1 LNLIRVM
8 PAKGQDRMQ
17 TSLFIARL
25 AGPVML
31 AIALALFLDRNGFR
45 AMAEEFL
52 QSRALLYL
60 SGILTMAAGIAI
72 VLTHNVWVANW
83 RVVVTLLGWLMA
95 VGGAIRIVLPG
106 RTQAWGR
113 GFLRHPTGPLI
124 TGLIWLAFG
133 AVLTFYG
140 YIR

>member
-1 LNLIRVM
+1 M
-8 PAKGQDRMQ
+8 PAKGQDMQ
-17 TSLFIARL
+17 NSIFIARL
-25 AGPVML
+25 VGPIML
-31 AIALALFLDRNGFR
+31 AVALALFINRNDFK

-60 SGILTMAAGIAI
+60 SGIITMAAGVAI

-83 RVVVTLLGWLMA
+83 RAVITVLGWLMT
-95 VGGAIRIVLPG
+95 VGGAIRIVFPG

-113 GFLRHPTGPLI
+113 DFLRHSMGTLI
-124 TGLIWLAFG
+124 AGGIWLAFG

-140 YIR
+140 YFR